1 MAKRKHVTP
10 GVERHYLYELW
21 AMDTE
26 LLKEHM
32 YAVNDAVL
40 YHREKMSDVERYR
53 YRIERILKVKQWLD
67 VEDKALND

>member
-1 MAKRKHVTP
+1 
-10 GVERHYLYELW
+10 
-21 AMDTE
+21 MDTE

-40 YHREKMSDVERYR
+40 YHREKMSDVERYK

>member
-1 MAKRKHVTP
+1 MPRKKKETEA
-10 GVERHYLYELW
+10 VEKHYLYELW

-40 YHREKMSDVERYR
+40 YHREKMSDVERYK